1 MTQHKLATPDLN
13 SLQLVQRLQQAGSFT
28 AAAEQLGC
36 SKATLSLQV
45 KTLEQQLGV
54 ALFRRTTRQLNLTSA
69 GEQLLQSCL
78 PILDELQNALQNL
91 QSSDKI
97 LQGKLVLSAPED
109 YTNRILA
116 PAVVAFMAQHPALEV
131 EFRSSD
137 QVKDL
142 IKEGIDLAIRAGW
155 LKDSNQTARKL
166 GSFEQWL
173 LATPAYLEKAGTPQ
187 QPRDLTHH
195 NFIAFTPLSQPQQWT
210 FSHTNP
216 VTGAKQ
222 HVAQYLQA
230 PLKTS
235 STHTITALML
245 AGAGLGILPD
255 YSARELVSSGQLVRL
270 LPDWTLPQAGI
281 YAVYPPGRF
290 RPTRVTAFVD
300 FLQQYQQLV

>member
-1 MTQHKLATPDLN
+1 MLSQTDLN
-13 SLQLVQRLQQAGSFT
+13 SLQLVQRLTQAGSFT

-36 SKATLSLQV
+36 SKTTISLQL
-45 KTLEQQLGV
+45 KALEQQLGV
-54 ALFRRTTRQLNLTSA
+54 ALFRRTTRQLSLTRA
-69 GEQLLQSCL
+69 GEQLLRDCL
-78 PILDELQNALQNL
+78 PLLDELQHALQQL

-116 PAVVAFMAQHPALEV
+116 PAVVAFMTLHPALEV

-166 GSFEQWL
+166 GRFEQWL
-173 LATPAYLEKAGTPQ
+173 LAAPAYLEKAGTPQ
-187 QPRDLTHH
+187 QPHDLTGHA
-195 NFIAFTPLSQPQQWT
+195 FIAFTPLNQPQQWT
-210 FSHTNP
+210 FSRTHSH
-216 VTGAKQ
+216 TGAKQ
-222 HVAQYLQA
+222 QVEQYLQA

-270 LPDWTLPQAGI
+270 LPDWELPQAGI

-290 RPTRVTAFVD
+290 RPARVTAFVD
-300 FLQQYQQLV
+300 FLQQYQLLV